1 MRGAV
6 DMILHILRGRGLPP
20 VGRPFDIQGDT
31 RR

>member
-6 DMILHILRGRGLPP
+6 DMVLQTFPGRGLPP
-20 VGRPFDIQGDT
+20 VGRPFDIQRDT